1 MEMYI
6 KLGEQ
11 FGIIKTAIY
20 VIINDRKIL
29 IDNYFGSDE
38 YCLKMICSNY
48 NLSFKQKQLLTK
60 NKELLV
66 KDININFI
74 CEETSIS
81 IKIKINKL
89 SVQLIK
95 IYMHNNMLIV
105 KFKDGSIQ
113 FRTSATLQDWVN
125 QSMMLTLPED
135 VISKIDSLLML
146 KKFSK

>member
-1 MEMYI
+1 M
-6 KLGEQ
+6 KLVEQ
-11 FGIIKTAIY
+11 FGIIKISIY
-20 VIINDRKIL
+20 VIANDRKIL
-29 IDNYFGSDE
+29 IDIYFGSDE

-60 NKELLV
+60 NKELLI
-66 KDININFI
+66 KDININFV
-74 CEETSIS
+74 CEETSVS

-113 FRTSATLQDWVN
+113 FRTSATLQDWFN

-135 VISKIDSLLML
+135 VILKIDSLLML